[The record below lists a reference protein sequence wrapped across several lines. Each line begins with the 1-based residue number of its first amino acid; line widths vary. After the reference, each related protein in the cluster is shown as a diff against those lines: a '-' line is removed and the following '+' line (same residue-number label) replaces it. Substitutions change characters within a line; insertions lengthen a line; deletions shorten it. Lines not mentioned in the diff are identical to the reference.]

1 MKQRTITVRII
12 CLALLICLLVPAAA
26 GCKKGASDLKIGVLW
41 EDDTSGESA
50 AWAKYLR
57 SLAKEYGFT
66 VDFTTTNSSS
76 SEVSAINTYASKGY
90 RAILLLSDDDIVT
103 SVTAAAA
110 KKMYIICPTGHP
122 TDAQLQEIRGN
133 EYFLGSIAPTYDTEY
148 EAGYNMARYF
158 AEEKKQTAFTVFGG
172 ATLYGSQMHVQR
184 LAGILAYL
192 CEDPGTSYD
201 GARRREELI
210 AKISGTS
217 LDPAKF
223 VSGKYRITG
232 YMDGFGFDDAFSTKL
247 TNSLEAG
254 GTCIL
259 TVGAGEVVT
268 KIAYGITS
276 ANSKL
281 GTCTVGGVDAITADY
296 AACFDLGYA
305 YDCGKFASAMAP
317 SVIAVLAAT
326 NGKKI
331 KAPDGY
337 APKLGLNYWV
347 ATSKTALEEM
357 LKSDNAD
364 SGYCYNRAVLDHYI
378 EAASYEELSGL
389 CTADYAGAVAIHE
402 KYNRK

>member
-1 MKQRTITVRII
+1 MKRKNAIRLLSLLLVI
-12 CLALLICLLVPAAA
+12 CALLPMV
-26 GCKKGASDLKIGVLW
+26 GCKKGADDLKVGVLW

-57 SLAKEYGFT
+57 ALAKDYGFT
-66 VDFTTTNSSS
+66 IDFTTTNSSS

-90 RAILLLSDDDIVT
+90 DAILLLSDDDIVT

-122 TDAQLQEIRGN
+122 TDAQLEEIRGN
-133 EYFLGSIAPTYDTEY
+133 EYYLGSIAPTYDAEFA
-148 EAGYNMARYF
+148 AGYNMARYF
-158 AEEKKQTAFTVFGG
+158 VEEKKQTVFTVFGG

-192 CEDPGTSYD
+192 CEDEGTSYD
-201 GARRREELI
+201 GAKTRNDLI
-210 AKISGTS
+210 AKISGSS

-223 VSGKYRITG
+223 VSSEYRIAG

-247 TNSLEAG
+247 TNSLENG

-276 ANSKL
+276 ANAKL
-281 GTCTVGGVDAITADY
+281 ETCTVGGVDAITSDY

-305 YDCGKFASAMAP
+305 YDCGKYASAMAP
-317 SVIAVLAAT
+317 SIVAILCAV

-331 KAPDGY
+331 KAPDGN
-337 APKLGLNYWV
+337 APQLGLTYWV

-357 LKSDNAD
+357 LKNDNATD
-364 SGYCYNRAVLDHYI
+364 GYCYNKAVLDHYI
-378 EAASYEELSGL
+378 EAASYDELSKL
-389 CTADYAGAVAIHE
+389 CAADYAGAVAIHNTYNE
-402 KYNRK
+402 K

>member
-1 MKQRTITVRII
+1 MKKRIGFRI
-12 CLALLICLLVPAAA
+12 LCAAVLICMLLPL
-26 GCKKGASDLKIGVLW
+26 GSCKKGASDMKIGVLW

-57 SLAKEYGFT
+57 SLAKDYGFT

-90 RAILLLSDDDIVT
+90 DAILLLSDDDIVT
-103 SVTAAAA
+103 SVNAAAA
-110 KKMYIICPTGHP
+110 KKMFIICPTGHP
-122 TDAQLQEIRGN
+122 TDEQLKEIRGN
-133 EYFLGSIAPTYDTEY
+133 EYFLGSIAPTYDNEY
-148 EAGYNMARYF
+148 TAGYNMARYF
-158 AEEKKQTAFTVFGG
+158 VEEKKQTAFTVFGG
-172 ATLYGSQMHVQR
+172 ATLYGSQMHIQR
-184 LAGILAYL
+184 LSGILAYL
-192 CEDPGTSYD
+192 CEDSGTSYD
-201 GARRREELI
+201 GVKTRDELI
-210 AKISGTS
+210 TKVAGTS

-223 VSGKYRITG
+223 VSFKYRITG

-247 TNSLEAG
+247 TNSLERG

-276 ANSKL
+276 ANKNL
-281 GTCTVGGVDAITADY
+281 ETCTVGGVDAITSDY

-305 YDCGKFASAMAP
+305 YDCGKYASAMAP
-317 SVIAVLAAT
+317 SVIAILCAK

-331 KAPDGY
+331 KDPDGY

-357 LKSDNAD
+357 LKNDNAED
-364 SGYCYNRAVLDHYI
+364 GYCYNKAVLDHYI
-378 EAASYEELSGL
+378 EAASYEDLSAL
-389 CTADYAGAVAIHE
+389 CAADYAKAVAIHGQ
-402 KYNRK
+402 YNKD

>member
-1 MKQRTITVRII
+1 MKKRVLVRVI
-12 CLALLICLLVPAAA
+12 CAVCLLCMLLPLA

-41 EDDTSGESA
+41 EDDTSAESA

-90 RAILLLSDDDIVT
+90 DAILLLSDDDIVT
-103 SVTAAAA
+103 SVTAAAG
-110 KKMYIICPTGHP
+110 KKMFIVCPTGHP
-122 TDAQLQEIRGN
+122 TDAQLEEIRGN
-133 EYFLGSIAPTYDTEY
+133 EYFLGSIAPTYDEEY
-148 EAGYNMARYF
+148 TAGYNMARYF
-158 AEEKKQTAFTVFGG
+158 AEEKKLTAFTVFGG
-172 ATLYGSQMHVQR
+172 ATLYGSQMHIQR

-192 CEDPGTSYD
+192 CEDSGTSYD
-201 GARRREELI
+201 GARTRTELI
-210 AKISGTS
+210 AKIAGTS

-223 VSGKYRITG
+223 KSSRYRITG

-247 TNSLEAG
+247 TNSLENG

-281 GTCTVGGVDAITADY
+281 ETCTVGGVDAITADY
-296 AACFDLGYA
+296 AACFALGYA
-305 YDCGKFASAMAP
+305 YDCGKFASAMGP
-317 SVIAVLAAT
+317 SIVMILCAKD
-326 NGKKI
+326 GKKL
-331 KAPDGY
+331 KDANGY

-347 ATSKTALEEM
+347 ATGKTALEEM

-364 SGYCYNRAVLDHYI
+364 DGYCYNKAVLDHYI
-378 EAASYEELSGL
+378 EAASYDELAKL
-389 CTADYAGAVAIHE
+389 CAADYAGAVAIHGM
-402 KYNRK
+402 YNGN